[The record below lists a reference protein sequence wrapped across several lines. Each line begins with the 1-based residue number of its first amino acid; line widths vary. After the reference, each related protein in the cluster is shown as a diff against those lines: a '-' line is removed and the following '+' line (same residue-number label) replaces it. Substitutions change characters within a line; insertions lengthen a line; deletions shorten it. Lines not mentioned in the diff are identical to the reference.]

1 MYGISKYLHSL
12 PLFLHLFFECNL
24 LIFTLPSL
32 PPPLL
37 LSLPSP
43 FLSPSLPSSL
53 FPLPSPSPSLP
64 LPSLLPFFSPLFPSS
79 FSLSLSLSPFVQD
92 VFEHP
97 VAMLVGAGIGVTP
110 FASVLK
116 SLYYRITEEGS
127 GLVLKK
133 LYFVWICPETYAF
146 EWFANLF
153 QELEQQLHDKG
164 IDDFLT
170 SWIYLTR
177 GWKDN
182 QVSFLFCSIILIV
195 E

>member
-1 MYGISKYLHSL
+1 
-12 PLFLHLFFECNL
+12 
-24 LIFTLPSL
+24 
-32 PPPLL
+32 
-37 LSLPSP
+37 
-43 FLSPSLPSSL
+43 
-53 FPLPSPSPSLP
+53 
-64 LPSLLPFFSPLFPSS
+64 
-79 FSLSLSLSPFVQD
+79 
-92 VFEHP
+92 
-97 VAMLVGAGIGVTP
+97 MLVGAGIGVTP

-182 QVSFLFCSIILIV
+182 QVSFLFYSIIILIV

>member
-64 LPSLLPFFSPLFPSS
+64 LPSFLPFFFPLFPSS
-79 FSLSLSLSPFVQD
+79 FSLSLSPFVQD

-182 QVSFLFCSIILIV
+182 QVSFLFCSIIILIV